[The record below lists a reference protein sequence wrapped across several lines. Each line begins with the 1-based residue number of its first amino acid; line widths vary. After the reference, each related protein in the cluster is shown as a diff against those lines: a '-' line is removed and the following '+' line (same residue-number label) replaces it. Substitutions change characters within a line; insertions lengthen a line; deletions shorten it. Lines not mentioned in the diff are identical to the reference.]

1 LIRSDWEFHLF
12 VDDPEAVGSVA
23 SMPPA
28 GRIAILP
35 GCTSFLVIS
44 GSGAMLGD
52 RTAAVAALE
61 PVRHD
66 GQTYLA
72 LTALGGCSTRI
83 NGSPAP
89 RPAVLRPGDR
99 VVFEPDVA
107 LTVMLYRRPY
117 VGPPDTEH
125 VGQVCP
131 LCRVAIAP
139 ETTIALCPACGAALH
154 CEGEDVEAENRLEC
168 ARLGSGCPRCGAA
181 LSLVEG
187 YAHVEDL

>member
-1 LIRSDWEFHLF
+1 LIRYDSEFHLI
-12 VDDPEAVGSVA
+12 VDDPETDGSVA
-23 SMPPA
+23 PGPPA
-28 GRIAILP
+28 GRIALP
-35 GCTSFLVIS
+35 SGRTSFLVIS

-61 PVRHD
+61 PIRHD

-72 LTALGGCSTRI
+72 LTALGECSTRI
-83 NGSPAP
+83 NGIPAP
-89 RPAVLRPGDR
+89 RSAVLRAGDR
-99 VVFEPDVA
+99 VLFEPDVA
-107 LTVMLYRRPY
+107 LTVMLYHRPY

-154 CEGEDVEAENRLEC
+154 CEGEEVDAENRLEC

-181 LSLVEG
+181 LSLKEG
-187 YAHVEDL
+187 YAHVGEV